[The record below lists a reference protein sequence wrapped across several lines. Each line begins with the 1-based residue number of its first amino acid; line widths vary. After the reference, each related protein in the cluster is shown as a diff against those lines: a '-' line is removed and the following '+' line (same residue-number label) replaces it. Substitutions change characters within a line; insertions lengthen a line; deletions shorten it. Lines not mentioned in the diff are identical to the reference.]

1 MPSYQEWVRKIDIN
15 IDYYSAFIKSWI
27 AFNSWYR
34 SEYTERTDRGIIE
47 NLKRKTIVLK
57 GI

>member
-47 NLKRKTIVLK
+47 DRKSVV
-57 GI
+57 